1 MSIDPAEPFGTVT
14 APPIGHAPATAGLV
28 LFAHGA
34 RDARWAEPL
43 HRLRA
48 RVETANPGTPVA
60 LAFLDFMIPDL
71 DGATTALVAA
81 GCRAIRIVPV
91 FFGQGGHI
99 RDDLPGLLDDLA
111 ARHPHVDIRCASAIG
126 EDDTVLD
133 ALAAYCQRQL
143 AA

>member
-1 MSIDPAEPFGTVT
+1 MTSTPNSTV
-14 APPIGHAPATAGLV
+14 APTVGLV

-48 RVETANPGTPVA
+48 RVEALLPDTPVA
-60 LAFLDFMIPDL
+60 LAFLDFMVPDL
-71 DGATTALVAA
+71 AAATSALIAS
-81 GCRAIRIVPV
+81 GCRAVRIVPV

-111 ARHPHVDIRCASAIG
+111 AQHPAADIRCALAIG
-126 EDDTVLD
+126 EDDAVLD
-133 ALAAYCQRQL
+133 ALAAYCLRTL

>member
-1 MSIDPAEPFGTVT
+1 M
-14 APPIGHAPATAGLV
+14 

-48 RVETANPGTPVA
+48 RVEVAVPDTPVA

-71 DGATTALVAA
+71 DAATSALIAS

-99 RDDLPGLLDDLA
+99 RDDLPGLLADLA
-111 ARHPHVDIRCASAIG
+111 ARHPHVDIRCALAIG
-126 EDDTVLD
+126 EDDAVLD
-133 ALAAYCQRQL
+133 ALAAYCLRQL
-143 AA
+143 GG

>member
-1 MSIDPAEPFGTVT
+1 MTSAPIPT
-14 APPIGHAPATAGLV
+14 ASPPTGLV

-48 RVETANPGTPVA
+48 RAEAANPGTPVA

-111 ARHPHVDIRCASAIG
+111 ARYPHVDIRCAPAIG
-126 EDDTVLD
+126 EDDAVLD

-143 AA
+143 AG